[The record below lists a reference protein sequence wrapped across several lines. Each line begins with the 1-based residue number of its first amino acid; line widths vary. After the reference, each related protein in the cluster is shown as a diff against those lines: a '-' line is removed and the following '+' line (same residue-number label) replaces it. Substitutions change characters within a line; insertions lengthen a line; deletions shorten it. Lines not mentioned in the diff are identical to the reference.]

1 MKNSTMRTFFKTI
14 TLLKVT
20 TLKFIA
26 LAALS
31 CLALTGYAEEAADI
45 QKLQTRWAEIKYQ
58 TPEAEQEKA
67 FASLVV
73 EAEQLRAANTRAPYL
88 IWEAIIRSTYAG
100 AKGGLGALDQVKQA
114 KKLLEQAIK
123 MDPAAMNGSAY
134 TSLGSLYYQVPGW
147 PVGFGDHKKAK
158 ELLLKGLSYNPDGI
172 DSNYFYGDY
181 LLEQKDYKK
190 AIAAFEKAL
199 KAAPRPGRESADAGR
214 KGEIAAA
221 MAKAKKHL

>member
-1 MKNSTMRTFFKTI
+1 MKIF
-14 TLLKVT
+14 LLNNIAVK
-20 TLKFIA
+20 KIA
-26 LAALS
+26 LNLIALMALS
-31 CLALTGYAEEAADI
+31 SLALTGYADEAADI

-58 TPEAEQEKA
+58 TPEADQEKA
-67 FASLVV
+67 FVTLVA
-73 EAEQLRAANTRAPYL
+73 EAEQLRAANTSAPYL

-100 AKGGLGALDQVKQA
+100 AKGGLGALDEVKQA

-123 MDPAAMNGSAY
+123 LDPAAMNGSAY

-147 PVGFGDHKKAK
+147 PVGFGDDKKAK
-158 ELLLKGLSYNPDGI
+158 ELLLKGLSYNPEGI

-181 LLEQKDYKK
+181 LLEQKDYQQ
-190 AIAAFEKAL
+190 AVIVFEKAL

-214 KGEIAAA
+214 KGEIEAA